1 MKVNEKIL
9 EEIKKMYEEGLSYEL
24 IRGTISTR
32 YNVNIAKN
40 TIKTYANKYKWVR
53 SDKTIAVRSVDE
65 LKNNIMRGIEQI
77 ELKLKEEPEVEE
89 ILKGMANLFNY
100 AYKELIDRVSKKE
113 IAMGMEI
120 DDLIKIIKTSAE
132 ALYELKKINKQTGN
146 VYIEFNVDLSFDRHY
161 NNEKVIEKVIEVKK
175 ENEYVDAIDVVR
187 SEGEKSFEDIFDRL
201 EKVKKGTGINKD

>member
-1 MKVNEKIL
+1 MKVNEKVL

-24 IRGTISTR
+24 IRGTIFTR

-100 AYKELIDRVSKKE
+100 AYRELIDRVSKKE

-161 NNEKVIEKVIEVKK
+161 NGEKAIEKIIEVKK
-175 ENEYVDAIDVVR
+175 ENEYVDAIDVVKT
-187 SEGEKSFEDIFDRL
+187 EGEKFTEDIFDRL
-201 EKVKKGTGINKD
+201 EKVKKGTGINKG